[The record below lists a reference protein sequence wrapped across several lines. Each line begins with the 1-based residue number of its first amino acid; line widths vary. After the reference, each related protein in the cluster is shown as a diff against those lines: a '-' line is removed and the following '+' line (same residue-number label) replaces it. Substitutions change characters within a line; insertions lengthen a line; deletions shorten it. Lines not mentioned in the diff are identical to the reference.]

1 MRFKPLQAKHGVT
14 LLELT
19 IAMAVFTVVLG
30 ATAQALISYYVALD
44 TQNQRHTAVR
54 NCTGIVSNMRDVR
67 DANPENF
74 PDAVVALWPDG
85 AEVPNAGSLPQEI
98 ITVDYV
104 NPASNPLEITI
115 RSQWV
120 DLRGRPVSLDV
131 STLLTD
137 R

>member
-1 MRFKPLQAKHGVT
+1 MWLRRLKEKQGVT

-19 IAMAVFTVVLG
+19 IAMAIFTVVLG
-30 ATAQALISYYVALD
+30 ATAQALVSYYVALD

-67 DANPENF
+67 DANPDGF
-74 PDAVVALWPDG
+74 PGAVVALWPDG
-85 AEVPNAGSLPQEI
+85 SEVEGAGSLPQES

-104 NPASNPLEITI
+104 NPNANPLEITI

-120 DLRGRPVSLDV
+120 DLRGRPVTLNV
-131 STLLTD
+131 STMLTD